1 MLFLIYFV
9 IRNEENQE
17 LILNTSLKHDSYLHK
32 MTNVERKQLQNMT
45 YIMFAELFRDNYN
58 ILFYLDKYSM

>member
-17 LILNTSLKHDSYLHK
+17 LILNTSLKQDSYLHE
-32 MTNVERKQLQNMT
+32 MANVKRKQLQNTT